1 MMSLT
6 LVCFYIIMG
15 LCFLLFVNYKFL
27 KLFITAPK
35 YMHDPNSNSSK
46 ITNHNINNNNVG
58 DHPVQITTT
67 ATMVAPSTVND
78 VWSIP
83 GPLRLPLFGTKWIYL
98 WKYKMSK
105 IHEVYRG
112 ESSQFISINLTTFSI
127 NLTTS
132 SFILDFN
139 REYGQIVLEVT
150 TNGIPIVNLYNRQ
163 DIEKVLRF
171 PSKYPF
177 RPPTEIVAFYRKMR
191 PDRYA
196 STGITNEYVY
206 IQKVNS
212 ILEI

>member
-1 MMSLT
+1 
-6 LVCFYIIMG
+6 MG

-27 KLFITAPK
+27 KLFITPPK
-35 YMHDPNSNSSK
+35 YTHDANSNNSK
-46 ITNHNINNNNVG
+46 ITNQNINNNNVG
-58 DHPVQITTT
+58 DHPVQITT
-67 ATMVAPSTVND
+67 ATMVTTPSTAND

-112 ESSQFISINLTTFSI
+112 ESSQYISKKKRKNLSTFSW
-127 NLTTS
+127 N
-132 SFILDFN
+132 SFILDFK

-177 RPPTEIVAFYRKMR
+177 RPPTEIVAFYRRMR

-206 IQKVNS
+206 IPKKNPFLKLNIFISFQC
-212 ILEI
+212 